1 VESVELRLI
10 VTHGPNLGHEYL
22 LEGEDITIGR
32 STNNSIVLPSPE
44 ISRRHAHLWLDGEF
58 MFVED
63 LGSTNGTFVNNARLY
78 NQVKLYDG
86 DEIQVGDSFRLLFT
100 SPGGAARPPTQPHE
114 EEVSTQNAAGSGDQ
128 LTANPVSDIAS
139 TTLENHEL
147 VLEQPQE
154 NAQQRP
160 TILWFAG
167 GALVLLLLCL
177 LMFLL
182 LDAYDQGRL
191 LYCGSLR
198 PLFSFLLG
206 PVGFNPLCP

>member
-1 VESVELRLI
+1 MESAELRLI

-44 ISRRHAHLWLDGEF
+44 ISRRHAHLWLDGES

-100 SPGGAARPPTQPHE
+100 RPGGAARTPTPSPE
-114 EEVSTQNAAGSGDQ
+114 AEDYTQTKAGSGD
-128 LTANPVSDIAS
+128 LVTANPVSEIAS
-139 TTLENHEL
+139 TPLEEQEL
-147 VLEQPQE
+147 AFENPQE
-154 NAQQRP
+154 NGQQRP
-160 TILWFAG
+160 MILWIAG
-167 GALVLLLLCL
+167 GALVLVVLCL
-177 LMFLL
+177 LMFLF
-182 LDAYDQGRL
+182 LDNYDQGRL
-191 LYCGSLR
+191 LYCGSLK
-198 PLFSFLLG
+198 PLFGFLLG
-206 PVGFNPLCP
+206 PFGFNPICP